1 MNEVYN
7 SNKDINS
14 VKDLLLDSLILTISS
29 IITFNIFPILGDI
42 NNVYSL
48 FRIFFTS
55 ILITHFYDKIKYIN
69 QIVIA
74 LLSLSLTCNLF
85 YFKDYSQVTVDL
97 VLLGLFVASYLFSKF
112 NITLIVKD
120 NKVEE
125 KDLVVYKTFLEEFY
139 EEMLKSENKDET
151 LRIYTED
158 MYDNFD

>member
-7 SNKDINS
+7 LEKDISDSKELLFNS
-14 VKDLLLDSLILTISS
+14 VILTILVVIS
-29 IITFNIFPILGDI
+29 FNIFPILGDV
-42 NNVYSL
+42 NNVYSV

-55 ILITHFYDKIKYIN
+55 VLITHYYNKIKYIK
-69 QIVIA
+69 QIVIV

-85 YFKDYSQVTVDL
+85 YFKDYSQATVDL

-112 NITLIVKD
+112 NIIVTIKD

-125 KDLVVYKTFLEEFY
+125 KDLVVYKSFLEEFH
-139 EEMLKSENKDET
+139 ENMLKSENKEET